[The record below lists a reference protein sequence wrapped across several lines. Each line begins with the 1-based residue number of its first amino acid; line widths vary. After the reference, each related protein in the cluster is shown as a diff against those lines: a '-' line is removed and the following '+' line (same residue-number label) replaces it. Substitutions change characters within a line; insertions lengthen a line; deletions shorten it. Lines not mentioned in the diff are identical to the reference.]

1 MKIRQFKNIQ
11 LDKTPMGCVCTM
23 CHPVGS
29 VLLSLVPALPSAR
42 FVNGWIAQ
50 VLLLFLS
57 LPSPTFLPS
66 PPRFSSGPSGSLVIL
81 CPVTH
86 QCLRSFILSFT
97 GKISESLIA
106 IDLTN
111 SSPPFLFTFPQHCLS
126 WRHCLI
132 CISNPNPPASNLL
145 CPQED
150 CFLFVKKNESKN
162 CILKGLLK
170 VISYFYKSIR
180 FSKIPFK
187 LTTTKAVNSE

>member
-1 MKIRQFKNIQ
+1 MC
-11 LDKTPMGCVCTM
+11 LYCVPSCWLCSPLPGPSSAVCQVCEWM
-23 CHPVGS
+23 DSPGPPP
-29 VLLSLVPALPSAR
+29 LS
-42 FVNGWIAQ
+42 
-50 VLLLFLS
+50 LS
-57 LPSPTFLPS
+57 LPSPTS
-66 PPRFSSGPSGSLVIL
+66 PPHFSSGPSGPLVIL

-150 CFLFVKKNESKN
+150 CFLFVKKMRARIVFWKDS
-162 CILKGLLK
+162 
-170 VISYFYKSIR
+170 
-180 FSKIPFK
+180 
-187 LTTTKAVNSE
+187 

>member
-1 MKIRQFKNIQ
+1 
-11 LDKTPMGCVCTM
+11 M
-23 CHPVGS
+23 C
-29 VLLSLVPALPSAR
+29 LYYVPSCWLCSPLPGPSSAVSAR

-66 PPRFSSGPSGSLVIL
+66 PPRFSSGPSGPLVIL

-106 IDLTN
+106 VDLTN
-111 SSPPFLFTFPQHCLS
+111 SSPPFIFTFPQHCLS

-145 CPQED
+145 CPPQED
-150 CFLFVKKNESKN
+150 CFLFVKKMRARIVFWKD
-162 CILKGLLK
+162 
-170 VISYFYKSIR
+170 F
-180 FSKIPFK
+180 
-187 LTTTKAVNSE
+187 